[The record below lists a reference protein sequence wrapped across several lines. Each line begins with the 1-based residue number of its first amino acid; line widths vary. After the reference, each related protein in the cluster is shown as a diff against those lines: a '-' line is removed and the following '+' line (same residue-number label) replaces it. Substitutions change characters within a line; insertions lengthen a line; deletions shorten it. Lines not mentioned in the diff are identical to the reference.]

1 MEVEVTTPTEWV
13 HCPVCDRD
21 IPKDNTVK
29 IDPDDK
35 EGTVR
40 ICHVDYKIKTGQM
53 FAEDN

>member
-13 HCPVCDRD
+13 HCPLCDRD
-21 IPKDNTVK
+21 IPKDNTVE

-40 ICHVDYKIKTGQM
+40 ICHVDYKIKTGQI
-53 FAEDN
+53 F